1 MGGTGRVRAIR
12 MAAAALALNAA
23 TCLSAFA
30 SSTSVTLAGGASLTV
45 WEQRGGALPGRG
57 RESSSLGYSL
67 MDAAGT
73 HLGLV
78 PTTADAA
85 RDTGPCLTLDET
97 GSAVLVWSR
106 FDGSFRK
113 IAYARF
119 AGGAWTN
126 VHYLTFGP
134 GNDDEPRI
142 GTSLAGSY
150 LFFYGQPDTYRFAPL
165 DLVTG
170 RLFAA
175 PKTLDLGGAGGNV
188 APQRTPGWFSIQGA
202 TDVPVTGVK
211 GADPRTGGVR
221 PIIQGAVD
229 VPVTG
234 SKTHGAI
241 WAVGSG
247 GDCRGIVLVIPGSG
261 LKTALVFRFANGR
274 TSLLQRVDLPAQVS
288 QRFGADLAASYLP
301 IACF

>member
-1 MGGTGRVRAIR
+1 MGGIR
-12 MAAAALALNAA
+12 MVAAALALSAA

-30 SSTSVTLAGGASLTV
+30 SSTSVTIADGASLTV
-45 WEQRGGALPGRG
+45 WEQRGCALAGRS
-57 RESSSLGYSL
+57 RESSSLKYSL
-67 MDAAGT
+67 TDAAGT
-73 HLGLV
+73 HLGVV

-85 RDTGPCLTLDET
+85 RDGGPYLTLDET

-106 FDGSFRK
+106 FDGSYRK

-134 GNDDEPRI
+134 GDNYEPRI

-150 LFFYGQPDTYRFAPL
+150 LFFYTQPDTYQYVPL

-175 PKTLDLGGAGGNV
+175 PKPLDLASAVANV
-188 APQRTPGWFSIQGA
+188 APQRTPGWITAQGA
-202 TDVPVTGVK
+202 TDVPVVGVK
-211 GADPRTGGVR
+211 GADPRTGGGGGGVFGLR
-221 PIIQGAVD
+221 QPTIQGATD
-229 VPVTG
+229 VPVVINHT
-234 SKTHGAI
+234 KAAI

-247 GDCRGIVLVIPGSG
+247 GDCRGIVLVIPGRG
-261 LKTALVFRFANGR
+261 LESALVFRFANGR
-274 TSLLQRVDLPAQVS
+274 TSLLQRVDVPV
-288 QRFGADLAASYLP
+288 
-301 IACF
+301 